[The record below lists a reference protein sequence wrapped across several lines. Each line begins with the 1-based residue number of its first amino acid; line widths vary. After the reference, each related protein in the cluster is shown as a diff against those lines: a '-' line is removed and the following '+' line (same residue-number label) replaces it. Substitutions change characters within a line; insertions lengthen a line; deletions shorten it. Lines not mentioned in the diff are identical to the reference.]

1 MMSAWL
7 ARGLATAG
15 TAALLSM
22 FAAAADAIEATSDKV
37 SAALPKIEA
46 YIEKL
51 VADDAVPGLS
61 VAIVFEDEVV
71 YVKGFGA
78 REMGKAELVDADTVF
93 QLASFSKPISS
104 TVVAAIVSDG
114 SVTWDSRIAD
124 IDPTFQLH
132 DAYPSMQVTV
142 RDLFAHR
149 SGLPGD
155 AGNELE
161 SLGYDRDEVL
171 HRLRLVP
178 PSSSFRAGYSY
189 SNFGITEGAVAAAR
203 TTGKAWEDAAE
214 DLLYKPLGMSSTSSR
229 YADFLKH
236 DNRATL
242 HVRYEDKWQALA
254 KRMPDAQAPAGGVSS
269 NARDLA
275 QWMRLELGGGKFDGE
290 QLIEADAI
298 GQTHLPVIA
307 RGSNP
312 ITGTPAFY
320 GLGWNVDYGR
330 YGVVW
335 GHAGAF
341 SQGARTVVN
350 LIPDE
355 KLGIIVLSNAF
366 PTGAPEAV
374 ADTFFDFVFDGEATR
389 DWLTEWN
396 GLFGSLFG
404 PAIEAAKATFAT
416 PPTPPSPALPAS
428 AYAGT
433 YANDYIGSAVIAEE
447 AGGLVAKL
455 GPNGEKAFPL
465 KHFDRDLFL
474 YYPYDEMPELPVAVT
489 FETGPDQKA
498 TQVNFD
504 DLNNEGLGVLRR
516 ASE

>member
-1 MMSAWL
+1 MTSAWL
-7 ARGLATAG
+7 ARGFGAATVM
-15 TAALLSM
+15 LLTLVPLT
-22 FAAAADAIEATSDKV
+22 ADAGNATSDKV

-51 VADDAVPGLS
+51 IADDAVPGLS

-71 YVKGFGA
+71 YVNGFGVRA
-78 REMGKAELVDADTVF
+78 EGKAEPVDADTVF

-104 TVVAAIVSDG
+104 TVVAAIVSAG
-114 SVTWDSRIAD
+114 SVAWDSRIAD
-124 IDPTFQLH
+124 IDPAFQLH
-132 DAYPSMQVTV
+132 DAYPSTQVTV
-142 RDLFAHR
+142 RDFFAHR

-161 SLGYDRDEVL
+161 SLGYDRDQIL

-203 TTGKAWEDAAE
+203 TTGKTWEDAAE
-214 DLLYKPLGMSSTSSR
+214 ELLYKPLGMTSTSSR

-242 HVRYEDKWQALA
+242 HVLYQDKWQALA

-290 QLIEADAI
+290 QLIKANAI

-350 LIPDE
+350 LVPGE
-355 KLGIIVLSNAF
+355 NLGIVVLSNAY

-374 ADTFFDFVFDGEATR
+374 ADAFFDFVFAGEPTR
-389 DWLTEWN
+389 DWLVEWN
-396 GLFGSLFG
+396 KLFDALFG
-404 PAIEAAKATFAT
+404 PAIEAAQKTFGT
-416 PPTPPSPALPAS
+416 PPSSPSPALPAS

-433 YANDYIGSAVIAEE
+433 YQNDYIGTATIAED
-447 AGGLVAKL
+447 AGGLVVRL
-455 GPNGEKAFPL
+455 GPNGEKSFPL
-465 KHFDRDLFL
+465 EHFDRDLFI
-474 YYPYDEMPELPVAVT
+474 YYPIEEMPDLPIAVT
-489 FETGPDQKA
+489 FETGPDQRA
-498 TQVNFD
+498 TQVTFD
-504 DLNNEGLGVLRR
+504 DLNNEGLCTLKR
-516 ASE
+516 ADE